1 MVLSVYQPHEFAGTQ
16 PCAADGATTKVAPDA
31 TVDDVARVL
40 TTLPQFAVLD
50 GPRALPAFGRDT
62 RYLQVRADRIR
73 CPANADS
80 DARYNLAHIYG
91 SDGHEPDFDSD
102 IDPGRPVLIDF
113 WVLELEGKPIVVEAR
128 QEGRPE
134 DTMIRGLDQV
144 RESLT
149 FGIRQ

>member
-1 MVLSVYQPHEFAGTQ
+1 
-16 PCAADGATTKVAPDA
+16 
-31 TVDDVARVL
+31 VL

-62 RYLQVRADRIR
+62 RYLQVRADRLS
-73 CPANADS
+73 CPADTDP
-80 DARYNLAHIYG
+80 DAQYNLAHIYG
-91 SDGHEPDFDSD
+91 SDGYDPDFDSD
-102 IDPGRPVLIDF
+102 IDPDQPVLIDF

-134 DTMIRGLDQV
+134 DAMVQGLDQV